1 MATTAYTIYSHY
13 DPVDREELERET
25 GQLAENNDD
34 DAWQLE
40 AAKVYKRKHPLPPP
54 RFVPAS
60 STSSLS
66 VDNWSTP
73 GAGSSRLSS
82 GPSSSNEVS
91 GWYRSVISSADV
103 KDTKATFSHS
113 HSHSPSQRSS
123 QASATTVRNKPFIS
137 KNDWFIQKVLA
148 SESSSHIRPAPT
160 TASPSLADILARNPP
175 PAPNEDPFKPPV
187 FLAIGP
193 SNKGFAMLQNSGW
206 NEGEALGQDV
216 VRRRRIQRGDP
227 SPWVKMEEE
236 REEKEETVVEVPLGD
251 GDGEITEIRKIPII
265 DLTASDSESDSE
277 PEDDSITDSLVT
289 FDDKQQ
295 QISSASGRKALLT
308 PLPTV
313 LKSDRLGIG
322 LKAKTAGPYKESVKR
337 VTHNT
342 AALAAHFRRAEEARA
357 RKEKWGKGRRGFA
370 RRDKEE
376 QVRRRS
382 MLSYMNS

>member
-25 GQLAENNDD
+25 AQLAENNDD

-40 AAKVYKRKHPLPPP
+40 AAKVYKRKQPLPPP
-54 RFVPAS
+54 R
-60 STSSLS
+60 
-66 VDNWSTP
+66 
-73 GAGSSRLSS
+73 
-82 GPSSSNEVS
+82 SNEVS

-103 KDTKATFSHS
+103 KDTKATSSSHS
-113 HSHSPSQRSS
+113 HSRS
-123 QASATTVRNKPFIS
+123 QAIAATIHNKPLIS

-175 PAPNEDPFKPPV
+175 PAPNEEPFKPPV

-227 SPWVKMEEE
+227 SPWVKREEE
-236 REEKEETVVEVPLGD
+236 NEETVVEVPLGD

-277 PEDDSITDSLVT
+277 PEDDSTSDNLVT
-289 FDDKQQ
+289 LNDKQQ
-295 QISSASGRKALLT
+295 QVSSASGRKALLT

-337 VTHNT
+337 VTHNA
-342 AALAAHFRRAEEARA
+342 AALAAHYRRAEEARA
-357 RKEKWGKGRRGFA
+357 RKERWGKGRRGFA
-370 RRDKEE
+370 RKDKEE
-376 QVRRRS
+376 QMSRRS

>member
-34 DAWQLE
+34 DAWQSE
-40 AAKVYKRKHPLPPP
+40 AAKVYKRKQPLPPP
-54 RFVPAS
+54 R
-60 STSSLS
+60 
-66 VDNWSTP
+66 
-73 GAGSSRLSS
+73 
-82 GPSSSNEVS
+82 SNEVS

-103 KDTKATFSHS
+103 KDTKATSSSRSHS
-113 HSHSPSQRSS
+113 RS
-123 QASATTVRNKPFIS
+123 QAGAATIHNKPLIS

-148 SESSSHIRPAPT
+148 AESSSEIRPAPAA
-160 TASPSLADILARNPP
+160 ASPSLADILARNPP
-175 PAPNEDPFKPPV
+175 PAPNEEPFKPPV

-206 NEGEALGQDV
+206 NEGEALGQYV

-227 SPWVKMEEE
+227 SPWVKGEQEQEEQ
-236 REEKEETVVEVPLGD
+236 EEIVVLGD

-265 DLTASDSESDSE
+265 DLTASDSESESE
-277 PEDDSITDSLVT
+277 PEDDSKTDTLVT
-289 FDDKQQ
+289 FNDKEQQ
-295 QISSASGRKALLT
+295 VSSAGGRKALLT

-337 VTHNT
+337 VTHNA

-376 QVRRRS
+376 QMRRRS

>member
-13 DPVDREELERET
+13 DPVDREQLERET

-40 AAKVYKRKHPLPPP
+40 AAKVYKRKQPLPPP

-66 VDNWSTP
+66 VDDWSTP

-91 GWYRSVISSADV
+91 GWYRSVISSANV
-103 KDTKATFSHS
+103 KDTEATSS

-148 SESSSHIRPAPT
+148 SESSSQTRPAIA
-160 TASPSLADILARNPP
+160 TASPSLADILARNPL

-187 FLAIGP
+187 FVAIGP

-227 SPWVKMEEE
+227 SPWVKRE
-236 REEKEETVVEVPLGD
+236 EEKEETVVEVPLGD

-265 DLTASDSESDSE
+265 DLTASDSKSDSE
-277 PEDDSITDSLVT
+277 PEDDSTTDNLVT
-289 FDDKQQ
+289 LRDKQQ
-295 QISSASGRKALLT
+295 QVSSASGRKALLT

-322 LKAKTAGPYKESVKR
+322 LKAKTAGPYKESIKR
-337 VTHNT
+337 VTHNA

-357 RKEKWGKGRRGFA
+357 RKERWGKGRRGFA
-370 RRDKEE
+370 RRDQEE
-376 QVRRRS
+376 QMSRRS

>member
-40 AAKVYKRKHPLPPP
+40 AAKVYKRKQPLPPP
-54 RFVPAS
+54 R
-60 STSSLS
+60 
-66 VDNWSTP
+66 
-73 GAGSSRLSS
+73 
-82 GPSSSNEVS
+82 SNEVS

-103 KDTKATFSHS
+103 KDTRATSSFHS
-113 HSHSPSQRSS
+113 HSRS
-123 QASATTVRNKPFIS
+123 QASAATIHNKPLIS

-148 SESSSHIRPAPT
+148 SESSSQTRPAT
-160 TASPSLADILARNPP
+160 AAASPSLADILARNPP
-175 PAPNEDPFKPPV
+175 PAPNEEPFKPPV

-227 SPWVKMEEE
+227 SPWVKIEEGQ
-236 REEKEETVVEVPLGD
+236 EEKEETVVEVPLGD
-251 GDGEITEIRKIPII
+251 GEITETRKIPII

-277 PEDDSITDSLVT
+277 PEDDSPTDALIT
-289 FDDKQQ
+289 FNDKQQ
-295 QISSASGRKALLT
+295 QVSSASGRKALLT

>member
-13 DPVDREELERET
+13 DPVDREQLERET
-25 GQLAENNDD
+25 GQLVENNDD

-40 AAKVYKRKHPLPPP
+40 AAKVYKRKQPLPPP
-54 RFVPAS
+54 R
-60 STSSLS
+60 
-66 VDNWSTP
+66 
-73 GAGSSRLSS
+73 
-82 GPSSSNEVS
+82 SNEVS

-103 KDTKATFSHS
+103 KDTQATPS

-148 SESSSHIRPAPT
+148 SESSSQTRPAIA
-160 TASPSLADILARNPP
+160 TASPSLADILARNPL

-227 SPWVKMEEE
+227 SPWVKREEE
-236 REEKEETVVEVPLGD
+236 KEEEETVVEVPLGD
-251 GDGEITEIRKIPII
+251 EDEEITEIRKIPII
-265 DLTASDSESDSE
+265 DLTASDYESDSE
-277 PEDDSITDSLVT
+277 PEDDSTTDNLVT
-289 FDDKQQ
+289 LNDKQQ
-295 QISSASGRKALLT
+295 QVSSASGRKALLT

-322 LKAKTAGPYKESVKR
+322 LKAKTAGPCKESVKR
-337 VTHNT
+337 VTHNA

-357 RKEKWGKGRRGFA
+357 RKERWGKGRRGFA
-370 RRDKEE
+370 RRDQEE
-376 QVRRRS
+376 QIRRRS